1 MASDGAKWSKDEI
14 DALVNAYNDAKMSA
28 DPMTT
33 DRELHS
39 SIKSLLEQNK
49 TKQAQVSVTIRG
61 NRRLSP

>member
-14 DALVNAYNDAKMSA
+14 DALVNAYSDAKMSA

-33 DRELHS
+33 DRELYN

-49 TKQAQVSVTIRG
+49 TKHSLFLKWQCRF
-61 NRRLSP
+61 P